1 MESGPRMFKKQHG
14 GKNKNIAQIKNL
26 TPRSGVCLVRS
37 EFIQV
42 QIINREALLGLHF
55 PISVQNIKA
64 LWGCGIP
71 SRPKEGRLTWQQHV
85 SPWGTLTF
93 KGLFRILF
101 ATTQRTSV
109 SSLTLCCSIHTLA
122 WKCLSSQLSVS
133 YLQED
138 WNQTALKGPRGCLKI
153 AEIYL
158 AKPMEWRLLKD
169 GRKMSNSQHLA

>member
-1 MESGPRMFKKQHG
+1 MESGPRMFKKQHR

-42 QIINREALLGLHF
+42 QIINREALLGRTSKLCEDVES
-55 PISVQNIKA
+55 P
-64 LWGCGIP
+64 LGPRRGD
-71 SRPKEGRLTWQQHV
+71 SRGNSIV

-158 AKPMEWRLLKD
+158 AKPMEWRILKD